1 MQLSQWGKET
11 HLGGG
16 GTMHAWDLVWLGETD
31 QDVSYIH
38 VSISWATTH
47 MSVHSAQVESVHTA
61 C

>member
-1 MQLSQWGKET
+1 
-11 HLGGG
+11 
-16 GTMHAWDLVWLGETD
+16 MHAWDLVWLGETD